1 MGMSAAKVLLISLFL
16 IAGMLLPGIVWQPKG
31 SFEVWNI
38 MENDFPRNGSSEEK
52 MTLQK
57 DSLKNHKKYCSPGLE
72 PRAASF
78 RKNNFPVHPVFDKRK
93 NPQES
98 PGIFKWYP

>member
-52 MTLQK
+52 MTFLLNYAILAPSIYNTQPWRFNVS
-57 DSLKNHKKYCSPGLE
+57 DGSIMVM
-72 PRAASF
+72 A
-78 RKNNFPVHPVFDKRK
+78 D
-93 NPQES
+93 ES
-98 PGIFKWYP
+98 RWLPPLRSQACPARRC